1 MVGELLSSGG
11 SHGTSEDILVLLLWE
26 IDIIVSV
33 GMGEFSSVVSV
44 ILPGRVGSQVG
55 MGSVAPV
62 FNFQVRH
69 GLALI
74 VVGHLHGSL
83 VGLVIDSFGSKV
95 PLLLLSKALEHV
107 VGAHLHNR
115 YFLIVAGIIATR
127 GSAVLELPDFSI
139 ATSGDVRWL
148 QSHELGLLHVGVA
161 HGTVLVTQSLTLSVG
176 VPVIVGLVVP
186 VVLLERVIQVTIHP
200 GRLGDVP
207 EVKWHL
213 SVLSRL
219 VVVQLTKRVDL
230 LVETGV
236 DHLVSE
242 IVVGSALVP
251 EVLWGT
257 GRVEI
262 VGCHI

>member
-1 MVGELLSSGG
+1 MVFEFLLGGG
-11 SHGTSEDILVLLLWE
+11 SHGTSEDILVLLLGE

-33 GMGEFSSVVSV
+33 GMGVLSSVVSV

-55 MGSVAPV
+55 VRSVSPV
-62 FNFQVRH
+62 FNFEVGHR
-69 GLALI
+69 LALV
-74 VVGHLHGSL
+74 VVGHLHGTL

-115 YFLIVAGIIATR
+115 NFLVVAGIVAAG
-127 GSAVLELPDFSI
+127 GSAVLELSDFPI
-139 ATSGDVRWL
+139 AASGDEGGL

-161 HGTVLVTQSLTLSVG
+161 HGTVLVTQGLTLSVG
-176 VPVIVGLVVP
+176 VPVVVGLVVP
-186 VVLLERVIQVTIHP
+186 VVLLEGVIQVTVHP
-200 GRLGDVP
+200 GGLGDVS

-213 SVLSRL
+213 GVLSNL
-219 VVVQLTKRVDL
+219 VVVQLTKRVNL
-230 LVETGV
+230 LVEAGV
-236 DHLVSE
+236 DHLVPK
-242 IVVGSALVP
+242 IVVGSALVL
-251 EVLWGT
+251 EVLWGR